1 MTTKDTAIERHLGG
15 LALVSMLAL
24 VSACAR
30 AEAAPAPSA
39 SQEPVAVTTTEVT
52 EQSFPKT
59 TLLSG
64 SLIASQRAE
73 VAADTA
79 GKVLQTFVERGDVVK
94 KGALLAKLDARENAM
109 SAAEAS
115 AAAEAART
123 QELHAKLECERSEK
137 LLAQKVISRAEY
149 DRQKASC
156 DSSAASTRAARA
168 RAARAGKEVG
178 DASIRAPFAGIVVER
193 SVATGEFVVPGR
205 RIAVLVQRDP
215 LRVELAVPEAAV
227 AKIAKDQE
235 LAFSVAPLPNER
247 FKARVRY
254 VGPVL
259 EEKSRNLVVEALVES
274 EDARLLPG
282 MFATARL
289 PVGEQRWASIPV
301 GAVTGETGSPRVF
314 VVSEGVVQERVVQLG
329 ESAGD
334 RVAVLKG
341 LKKGERVVVKP
352 EPGLADGARVK

>member
-1 MTTKDTAIERHLGG
+1 MTTERP
-15 LALVSMLAL
+15 LALAL
-24 VSACAR
+24 LLGAVACAR
-30 AEAAPAPSA
+30 AEASPVAAE
-39 SQEPVAVTTTEVT
+39 SQEALTVTTTEVT
-52 EQSFPKT
+52 EQSFAKT

-64 SLIASQRAE
+64 SLLASQRAE
-73 VAADTA
+73 IAADTA
-79 GKVLQTFVERGDVVK
+79 GKVVKTYVERGDVVQ

-115 AAAEAART
+115 AAAEAAST
-123 QELHAKLECERSEK
+123 QERHAKLECDRSEK
-137 LLAQKVISRAEY
+137 LFAQKVISRADY

-156 DSSAASTRAARA
+156 ESSTASTRAAKA

-193 SVATGEFVVPGR
+193 SVATGEFVVPGK

-227 AKIAKDQE
+227 AKIGKGQKVW
-235 LAFSVAPLPNER
+235 FSVAPLPGER
-247 FKARVRY
+247 FRADVRY

-259 EEKSRNLVVEALVES
+259 DQKSRNLIVEALVES
-274 EDARLLPG
+274 DDARLLPG

-289 PVGEQRWASIPV
+289 PVGEQRWASVPAS
-301 GAVTGETGSPRVF
+301 AVTGKSDSPRVF
-314 VVSEGVVQERVVQLG
+314 VVENGVAHERVVQLG
-329 ESAGD
+329 ERDSD

-341 LKKGERVVVKP
+341 LSRGERVVAVP
-352 EPGLADGARVK
+352 GPGLADGARVK